1 MALLGA
7 DVSWGFFFVAS
18 LLLNFVTLNL
28 LLAMCVSSLEN
39 VSSQFKQDEKDK
51 VAAQKAKDQKAQAIA
66 DQRTSSNPLLSPI
79 SSILS
84 PLDNAD
90 GLVEDLYAQTIPAAP
105 PLTIL
110 TPVAAAVWT
119 TSLKGSTT
127 LTQHV
132 PRWRQRSSS
141 WTGRARASAV
151 DQCAIFA
158 KSS

>member
-1 MALLGA
+1 MYVLTRRRWVT

-51 VAAQKAKDQKAQAIA
+51 IAAQKAKDQKAQAIA

-90 GLVEDLYAQTIPAAP
+90 GLVEDLCAQTIP
-105 PLTIL
+105 
-110 TPVAAAVWT
+110 V
-119 TSLKGSTT
+119 
-127 LTQHV
+127 V
-132 PRWRQRSSS
+132 P
-141 WTGRARASAV
+141 
-151 DQCAIFA
+151 
-158 KSS
+158 